1 MCNCLFIVFGSLF
14 FMNMFDFVSFDVGL
28 VGLLEKEHKAC
39 MNYMNELGIKPIQA
53 LHDIK
58 LHLQFER

>member
-1 MCNCLFIVFGSLF
+1 
-14 FMNMFDFVSFDVGL
+14 MNMFDFVSFDVGL